1 MKLNEAKLYDLIDDV
16 FDTKNDSTQI
26 GFSEADIEKM
36 MALHPA
42 TLQEAANEDGPYAWV
57 AVIPTS
63 SVLMHQFLSGAIDER
78 QLFEQTSPSAANDV
92 AYLCSAIVLPEF
104 RRSGVALRLTVQA
117 IDSMK
122 RDLPIRYALVWPF
135 SEQGELLAKK
145 AADCCGIQVMTRPRT
160 LESSE

>member
-1 MKLNEAKLYDLIDDV
+1 MKLNEERLYKLIDEI

-26 GFSEADIEKM
+26 GFSDGDIEKM

-57 AVIPTS
+57 SVIPTS

-78 QLFEQTSPSAANDV
+78 QLFEQTSPTAANDV

-135 SEQGELLAKK
+135 SSEGELLAKK
-145 AADCCGIQVMTRPRT
+145 VGDSCALQVRARSQNV
-160 LESSE
+160 ESSE